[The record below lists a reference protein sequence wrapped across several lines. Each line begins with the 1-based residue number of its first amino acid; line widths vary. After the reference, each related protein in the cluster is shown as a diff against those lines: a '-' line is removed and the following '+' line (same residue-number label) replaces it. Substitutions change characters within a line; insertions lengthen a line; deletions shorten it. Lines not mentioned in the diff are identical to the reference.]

1 MVCLMKIILGVYV
14 VAIGLSW
21 LLLAGILLSPLRYL
35 F

>member
-1 MVCLMKIILGVYV
+1 MVYLMKIILGVYV

-21 LLLAGILLSPLRYL
+21 LMLAGILLSPLRYL

>member
-1 MVCLMKIILGVYV
+1 MVYLMKIILGVYV